1 MKNIAA
7 KIVGFFV
14 GVIVMG
20 SLLVG
25 IRAYEKSQWRLE
37 SYEPDSYNWDMM
49 GSCIKQSAHRKISS
63 LVW

>member
-37 SYEPDSYNWDMM
+37 SYEPDSYNWESVF
-49 GSCIKQSAHRKISS
+49 GNTKLTTYTFAHA
-63 LVW
+63 